1 MELGDRF
8 KQRREML
15 GLTQEDVAKEVSR
28 LLTSD
33 KFNRVTVSNIELGN
47 QQSMKDRVLLA
58 VVQILK
64 CNAEW
69 LVNGRGNVET
79 SSETNFEL
87 VPMQGTMC
95 PLISWV
101 QAGNFTTIEHPRDEG
116 EYTFYPSPVKSGPNT
131 YILSVRGDSM
141 SPKFEEGDLIYVDP
155 DQIDPISGKYIIVM
169 SSEYQEATFKQLQ
182 LIDGQKLLKAINPD
196 YPPELRY
203 IKTNGSCQIV
213 GTVVAHVKPL

>member
-28 LLTSD
+28 LLTND

-58 VVQILK
+58 VVQVLK

-69 LVNGRGNVET
+69 LVNGKGNVET
-79 SSETNFEL
+79 NSETNFKL
-87 VPMQGTMC
+87 VPMSGRMC

-101 QAGNFTTIEHPRDEG
+101 QAGSFTAMEHPLDDD

-155 DQIDPISGKYIIVM
+155 DQIDPASGKYIIAM
-169 SSEYQEATFKQLQ
+169 ISEYQEATFKQLQ
-182 LIDGQKLLKAINPD
+182 ILDGQKLLKAINPD

-203 IKTNGSCQIV
+203 VKINGNCQII

>member
-8 KQRREML
+8 KYRREVL
-15 GLTQEDVAKEVSR
+15 GLTQEEVAKEVSR

-58 VVQILK
+58 VIQILK

-69 LVNGRGNVET
+69 LVNGKGSVEKIADSNV
-79 SSETNFEL
+79 EL
-87 VPMQGTMC
+87 VPIQGLMC
-95 PLISWV
+95 PVISWE
-101 QAGNFTTIEHPRDEG
+101 QAGNFTSIEHLSEPDE
-116 EYTFYPSPVKSGPNT
+116 YSFYPSPVKSGPNT
-131 YILSVRGDSM
+131 YILTVRDDSM

-155 DQIDPISGKYIIVM
+155 NQIEAISGKYIIAAI
-169 SSEYQEATFKQLQ
+169 SEYQEVTFKQLQ
-182 LIDGQKLLKAINPD
+182 ILDNQKLLKAINPD
-196 YPPELRY
+196 YPPELKY
-203 IKTNGSCQIV
+203 LKINNNCQIL